1 MLYKI
6 EEDLYDFLNNST
18 GERILHCFFE
28 DDEFIS
34 DMKNGK
40 NKFGEL
46 MNVEYFININFK
58 QLHEKYIELKRKK
71 YENYCKG
78 KKKDKMFQFNLD
90 MKNKTIRERRKKKNQ
105 LLWKIMKIII

>member
-18 GERILHCFFE
+18 GERILNCFFE

-46 MNVEYFININFK
+46 MNVEYFININ
-58 QLHEKYIELKRKK
+58 LN
-71 YENYCKG
+71 NY
-78 KKKDKMFQFNLD
+78 
-90 MKNKTIRERRKKKNQ
+90 MKNMLN
-105 LLWKIMKIII
+105 